1 MGDTKQVLIN
11 SIKEWIIINSQ
22 IVSIQKQIKELKDKK
37 KNIST
42 LLIKIMET
50 NEIDRVDIN
59 NGKLLYKKTK
69 VKSPLNKDYLTKMLE
84 NYFKDNPDID
94 SNHICDFL
102 LENRPIKENSVLVI
116 KQNK

>member
-22 IVSIQKQIKELKDKK
+22 IVSIQKQLKELKDKK

-69 VKSPLNKDYLTKMLE
+69 VKSPLNKDYLTKMLD

>member
-1 MGDTKQVLIN
+1 MGDTKQILIS
-11 SIKEWIIINSQ
+11 SIKEWIVINSN
-22 IVSIQKQIKELKDKK
+22 IVSLQKQLKELKDKQ
-37 KNIST
+37 KNISGV
-42 LLIKIMET
+42 LIKIMET

-69 VKSPLNKDYLTKMLE
+69 VKTPINKDYLTKMLD
-84 NYFKDNPDID
+84 NYFKDNPEVD
-94 SNHICDFL
+94 SNHICEFL